1 MPKFLNYDRI
11 FNNQVDRI
19 NFIIRIIYKVAIE
32 KIVVVDDEMMIRK
45 ALETQ
50 LRNKR
55 YSVAST
61 GDLKGARKIL
71 SRDSFDLVFL
81 DLRLPDGEGTDLL
94 EEIAAKTEAPMV
106 VMMTGYGS
114 VESAVSCMQMGAF
127 DYVVKPFS
135 FEQIE
140 VVVDKVASF
149 DKMRRVT
156 KYYVEESDT
165 RSSDIIGESDPV
177 LNLKAMV
184 NKVAKTEASVLI
196 TGENGTGKE
205 LVAREL
211 YRNSMLAK
219 QPYIRVNCAAI
230 SETLMESEFFGHE
243 KGSFT
248 GATERREGRFEL
260 ADGGTILLD
269 EISEIAPSLQ
279 AKLLRVLQ
287 EKEFERVGGNKTI
300 QVKVRVLAT
309 TNRDLMEQV
318 KKGEFR
324 EDLYYRLNVFPI
336 AVPPL
341 RDRGTDI
348 LLLANSFLIRHARKH
363 GIDEIA
369 FSKNCEKAIESHAWP
384 GNVRE
389 LENAV
394 ERAVILS
401 ERGKQIEGD
410 LLGLKSVS
418 VKSSNDTDK
427 SISDSDGGL
436 ESMEDVEKR
445 HIKNILDACGGNR
458 SNAAKKLGLNVR
470 TLRNKIKQYGFED

>member
-1 MPKFLNYDRI
+1 LLNFEESRWTQYQFLNYSY
-11 FNNQVDRI
+11 NEM
-19 NFIIRIIYKVAIE
+19 AIE

-94 EEIAAKTEAPMV
+94 EEITAKTEAPMV

-149 DKMRRVT
+149 DRMKRVT

-165 RSSDIIGESDPV
+165 RSSDIIGESQPIE
-177 LNLKAMV
+177 NLKNLV
-184 NKVAKTEASVLI
+184 GKVAKTEASVLI

-269 EISEIAPSLQ
+269 EISEIAPALQ

-309 TNRDLMEQV
+309 TNRDLMGEV
-318 KKGEFR
+318 KKGNFR

-336 AVPPL
+336 EVPPL
-341 RDRGTDI
+341 RDRETDI
-348 LLLANSFLIRHARKH
+348 LLLAHSFLARHARKH
-363 GIDEIA
+363 GVEEIS
-369 FSKNCEKAIESHAWP
+369 FSQNCEKAIESHNWP

-394 ERAVILS
+394 ERAVILADKG
-401 ERGKQIEGD
+401 RQIEAD
-410 LLGLKSVS
+410 LLGLQQASQT
-418 VKSSNDTDK
+418 NLP
-427 SISDSDGGL
+427 DSKTFGKNKDGEI
-436 ESMEDVEKR
+436 ESMEAVERK
-445 HIKNILDACGGNR
+445 HIKSTLTACGGNR
-458 SNAAKKLGLNVR
+458 THAAEKLGLNVR
-470 TLRNKIKQYGFED
+470 TLRNKIKQYELEE

>member
-1 MPKFLNYDRI
+1 M
-11 FNNQVDRI
+11 
-19 NFIIRIIYKVAIE
+19 AIE
-32 KIVVVDDEMMIRK
+32 KIVVVDDELMIRK
-45 ALETQ
+45 TLETQ

-55 YSVAST
+55 YSVASAS
-61 GDLKGARKIL
+61 DLRGARKIL
-71 SRDSFDLVFL
+71 RRDSFDLVFL

-94 EEIAAKTEAPMV
+94 EEIVAKPDGPMV
-106 VMMTGYGS
+106 VMMTGFGS

-135 FEQIE
+135 FDQIE

-156 KYYVEESDT
+156 KYYVEESDS
-165 RSSDIIGESDPV
+165 RSSDIVGESDPIKK
-177 LNLKAMV
+177 LKNLV
-184 NKVAKTEASVLI
+184 DKVAKTEATVLI

-243 KGSFT
+243 KGAFT

-300 QVKVRVLAT
+300 EVKVRVLAT
-309 TNRDLMEQV
+309 TNRNLLEEV
-318 KKGEFR
+318 ENGNFR

-341 RDRGTDI
+341 RDRKNDI
-348 LLLANSFLIRHARKH
+348 LLLANTFLERHARRH
-363 GIDEIA
+363 GIEKITFA
-369 FSKNCEKAIESHAWP
+369 KPCEKAILSHGWP

-394 ERAVILS
+394 ERAVILA
-401 ERGKQIEGD
+401 EPGKKIEAD
-410 LLGLKSVS
+410 LLGISSVS
-418 VKSSNDTDK
+418 ISS
-427 SISDSDGGL
+427 
-436 ESMEDVEKR
+436 
-445 HIKNILDACGGNR
+445 
-458 SNAAKKLGLNVR
+458 
-470 TLRNKIKQYGFED
+470 RNKGNKTSRKS

>member
-1 MPKFLNYDRI
+1 M
-11 FNNQVDRI
+11 
-19 NFIIRIIYKVAIE
+19 AIE

-94 EEIAAKTEAPMV
+94 EEITAKTEAPMV

-165 RSSDIIGESDPV
+165 RSSDIIGESKPV
-177 LNLKAMV
+177 QDLKNLV
-184 NKVAKTEASVLI
+184 DKVAKTEASVLI

-269 EISEIAPSLQ
+269 EISEIVPALQ

-309 TNRDLMEQV
+309 TNRDLMDEV
-318 KKGEFR
+318 KKGNFR

-341 RDRGTDI
+341 RDRGSDI
-348 LLLANSFLIRHARKH
+348 LLLATSFLARHARKH
-363 GIDEIA
+363 GIDEIE
-369 FSKNCEKAIESHAWP
+369 FSKDCKKAIESHNWP

-394 ERAVILS
+394 ERAVILA
-401 ERGKQIEGD
+401 EKGNAIEAD
-410 LLGLKSVS
+410 LLGLHNVTA
-418 VKSSNDTDK
+418 NNA
-427 SISDSDGGL
+427 SDSSPNL
-436 ESMEDVEKR
+436 ETGTEEIASMEEVERK
-445 HIKNILDACGGNR
+445 HIQNALQAFDGNR
-458 SNAAKKLGLNVR
+458 THAAEKLGLNVR
-470 TLRNKIKQYGFED
+470 TLRNKIKQYDLE

>member
-1 MPKFLNYDRI
+1 M
-11 FNNQVDRI
+11 
-19 NFIIRIIYKVAIE
+19 AIE
-32 KIVVVDDEMMIRK
+32 KIVVVDDELMIRK
-45 ALETQ
+45 TLETQ

-55 YSVAST
+55 YSVASAS
-61 GDLKGARKIL
+61 DLKSARKIL
-71 SRDSFDLVFL
+71 RRDSFDLVFL

-94 EEIAAKTEAPMV
+94 EEIVAKPDGPMV
-106 VMMTGYGS
+106 VMMTGFGS

-135 FEQIE
+135 FDQIE

-156 KYYVEESDT
+156 KYYVEESDS
-165 RSSDIIGESDPV
+165 RSSDIVGESDPIKK
-177 LNLKAMV
+177 LKNLV
-184 NKVAKTEASVLI
+184 DKVAKTEATVLI

-211 YRNSMLAK
+211 YRSSMLAK

-300 QVKVRVLAT
+300 EVKVRVLAT
-309 TNRDLMEQV
+309 TNRNLLVEV
-318 KKGEFR
+318 EKGNFR

-341 RDRGTDI
+341 RDRGDDI
-348 LLLANSFLIRHARKH
+348 LLLASTFLERHSRRH
-363 GIDEIA
+363 GIDKIQ
-369 FSKNCEKAIESHAWP
+369 FSKTCEKAILGHEWP

-394 ERAVILS
+394 ERAVILAES
-401 ERGKQIEGD
+401 GKKIEAE
-410 LLGLKSVS
+410 LLGIASASPPTKGRKTSRKS
-418 VKSSNDTDK
+418 
-427 SISDSDGGL
+427 
-436 ESMEDVEKR
+436 
-445 HIKNILDACGGNR
+445 
-458 SNAAKKLGLNVR
+458 
-470 TLRNKIKQYGFED
+470 

>member
-1 MPKFLNYDRI
+1 M
-11 FNNQVDRI
+11 
-19 NFIIRIIYKVAIE
+19 AIE
-32 KIVVVDDEMMIRK
+32 KIVVVDDELMIRK

-61 GDLKGARKIL
+61 GNLKGARKIL
-71 SRDSFDLVFL
+71 ARDSFDLVFL

-94 EEIAAKTEAPMV
+94 EEIMAKSDGPMV

-149 DKMRRVT
+149 DKMKRVT
-156 KYYVEESDT
+156 KYYVEESDN
-165 RSSDIIGESDPV
+165 RSSDIIGESEPV
-177 LNLKAMV
+177 RNLKALV
-184 NKVAKTEASVLI
+184 NKVAKTEATVLI

-211 YRNSMLAK
+211 YRNSMLSK
-219 QPYIRVNCAAI
+219 EPYIRVNCAAI

-269 EISEIAPSLQ
+269 EISEISAALQ

-309 TNRDLMEQV
+309 TNRNLLEEV
-318 KKGEFR
+318 KKGNFR

-336 AVPPL
+336 SVPAL
-341 RDRGTDI
+341 RERGGDM
-348 LLLANSFLIRHARKH
+348 LLLAKTFLARHAFRH
-363 GIDEIA
+363 GLEQIS
-369 FSKNCEKAIESHAWP
+369 FSKECEISIQKHQWP

-401 ERGKQIEGD
+401 ETGKEIELDLWPSTTISAIPSKKNDESSEPVDQTIEEIEKQHIEKTLSNVNGD
-410 LLGLKSVS
+410 LSKATTILGVSLRTLKS
-418 VKSSNDTDK
+418 
-427 SISDSDGGL
+427 
-436 ESMEDVEKR
+436 
-445 HIKNILDACGGNR
+445 
-458 SNAAKKLGLNVR
+458 
-470 TLRNKIKQYGFED
+470 KIKKFAISE

>member
-1 MPKFLNYDRI
+1 M
-11 FNNQVDRI
+11 
-19 NFIIRIIYKVAIE
+19 
-32 KIVVVDDEMMIRK
+32 DDEMMIRK

-94 EEIAAKTEAPMV
+94 EEITAKTEAPMV

-184 NKVAKTEASVLI
+184 DKVAKTEASVLI

-211 YRNSMLAK
+211 ISK
-219 QPYIRVNCAAI
+219 Q
-230 SETLMESEFFGHE
+230 
-243 KGSFT
+243 
-248 GATERREGRFEL
+248 
-260 ADGGTILLD
+260 
-269 EISEIAPSLQ
+269 
-279 AKLLRVLQ
+279 
-287 EKEFERVGGNKTI
+287 
-300 QVKVRVLAT
+300 
-309 TNRDLMEQV
+309 
-318 KKGEFR
+318 
-324 EDLYYRLNVFPI
+324 
-336 AVPPL
+336 
-341 RDRGTDI
+341 
-348 LLLANSFLIRHARKH
+348 HA
-363 GIDEIA
+363 
-369 FSKNCEKAIESHAWP
+369 C
-384 GNVRE
+384 
-389 LENAV
+389 
-394 ERAVILS
+394 
-401 ERGKQIEGD
+401 
-410 LLGLKSVS
+410 
-418 VKSSNDTDK
+418 
-427 SISDSDGGL
+427 
-436 ESMEDVEKR
+436 
-445 HIKNILDACGGNR
+445 
-458 SNAAKKLGLNVR
+458 
-470 TLRNKIKQYGFED
+470 

>member
-1 MPKFLNYDRI
+1 M
-11 FNNQVDRI
+11 
-19 NFIIRIIYKVAIE
+19 AIE

-94 EEIAAKTEAPMV
+94 EEITAKTEAPMV

-156 KYYVEESDT
+156 KYYVEESDS
-165 RSSDIIGESDPV
+165 RSSDIIGESKPV
-177 LNLKAMV
+177 QDLKNLV
-184 NKVAKTEASVLI
+184 GKVAKTEASVLI

-309 TNRDLMEQV
+309 TNRDLMDEV
-318 KKGEFR
+318 KKGNFR

-341 RDRGTDI
+341 RDRDSDI
-348 LLLANSFLIRHARKH
+348 LLLANSFLARHARKH
-363 GIDEIA
+363 GIDEIE
-369 FSKNCEKAIESHAWP
+369 FSKDCKRAIESHNWP

-394 ERAVILS
+394 ERAVILA
-401 ERGKQIEGD
+401 EKGNAIEAD
-410 LLGLKSVS
+410 LLGLNAFTGNKPID
-418 VKSSNDTDK
+418 SSTG
-427 SISDSDGGL
+427 SETESGEI
-436 ESMEDVEKR
+436 ESMEEVERK
-445 HIKNILDACGGNR
+445 HIQNALQAFDGNR
-458 SNAAKKLGLNVR
+458 THAAEKLGLNVR
-470 TLRNKIKQYGFED
+470 TLRNKIKQYDLE

>member
-1 MPKFLNYDRI
+1 M
-11 FNNQVDRI
+11 
-19 NFIIRIIYKVAIE
+19 AIE

-94 EEIAAKTEAPMV
+94 EEITAKTEAPMV

-177 LNLKAMV
+177 HKLKSLV
-184 NKVAKTEASVLI
+184 DKVAKTEASVLI

-269 EISEIAPSLQ
+269 EISEIAPALQ

-309 TNRDLMEQV
+309 TNRDLMGEV
-318 KKGEFR
+318 KKGDFR

-341 RDRGTDI
+341 RERGTDI
-348 LLLANSFLIRHARKH
+348 LLLAHSFLNRHAKKH
-363 GIDEIA
+363 GVDEIE
-369 FSKNCEKAIESHAWP
+369 FSEDCQKAIEFHNWP

-394 ERAVILS
+394 ERAVILADK
-401 ERGKQIEGD
+401 GKPIEAD
-410 LLGLKSVS
+410 LLGLQVMSG
-418 VKSSNDTDK
+418 KSSKEPKEVTE
-427 SISDSDGGL
+427 SATAEIQ
-436 ESMEDVEKR
+436 SMEEVERK
-445 HIKNILDACGGNR
+445 HIENTLAACDGNR
-458 SNAAKKLGLNVR
+458 THAAEKLGLNVR
-470 TLRNKIKQYGFED
+470 TLRNKIKLFKLED

>member
-1 MPKFLNYDRI
+1 M
-11 FNNQVDRI
+11 
-19 NFIIRIIYKVAIE
+19 AID
-32 KIVVVDDEMMIRK
+32 KIVVVDDELMIRK

-55 YSVAST
+55 YSVASA
-61 GDLKGARKIL
+61 GDLKSARKIL
-71 SRDSFDLVFL
+71 ARDSFDLVFL

-94 EEIAAKTEAPMV
+94 EELMAKADGPMV

-156 KYYVEESDT
+156 KYYVEESDP
-165 RSSDIIGESDPV
+165 RSSDIVGESQPV
-177 LNLKAMV
+177 KELKTLV
-184 NKVAKTEASVLI
+184 GKVAKTEATVLI

-211 YRNSMLAK
+211 YRSSLLAK

-269 EISEIAPSLQ
+269 EISEISSALQ

-309 TNRDLMEQV
+309 TNRNLLEEV
-318 KKGEFR
+318 EKGKFR

-341 RDRGTDI
+341 RERGDDI
-348 LLLANSFLIRHARKH
+348 LLLAKTFLGRHAMRH
-363 GIDEIA
+363 GIKKLS
-369 FSKNCEKAIESHAWP
+369 FSKSCEKAINQHSWP

-401 ERGKQIEGD
+401 DENNFIEPE
-410 LLGLKSVS
+410 LLGLVQIEKGQRTSPS
-418 VKSSNDTDK
+418 KTNQSEEIEN
-427 SISDSDGGL
+427 IQEL
-436 ESMEDVEKR
+436 EKLHIEK
-445 HIKNILDACGGNR
+445 ILKRCEGNR
-458 SNAAKKLGLNVR
+458 THAAKKLGLNVR
-470 TLRNKIKQYGFED
+470 TLRNKIKEFAIDI

>member
-1 MPKFLNYDRI
+1 M
-11 FNNQVDRI
+11 
-19 NFIIRIIYKVAIE
+19 AIE

-55 YSVAST
+55 FSVAST

-71 SRDSFDLVFL
+71 ARDSFDLVFL
-81 DLRLPDGEGTDLL
+81 DLRLPDGDGTDLL
-94 EEIAAKTEAPMV
+94 EEIMAKTDSPMV

-156 KYYVEESDT
+156 KYYVEESDSQ
-165 RSSDIIGESDPV
+165 SSDIVGESEPV
-177 LNLKAMV
+177 EQLKTLV

-219 QPYIRVNCAAI
+219 EPYIRVNCAAVT
-230 SETLMESEFFGHE
+230 ETLMESEFFGHE
-243 KGSFT
+243 KGAFT

-260 ADGGTILLD
+260 ADGGTLLLD
-269 EISEIAPSLQ
+269 EISEIAPALQ

-309 TNRDLMEQV
+309 TNRNLIEEV
-318 KKGEFR
+318 EKGNFR

-336 AVPPL
+336 AVPAL
-341 RDRGTDI
+341 RERKDDI
-348 LLLANSFLIRHARKH
+348 MLLANTFLDRHVRRH
-363 GIDEIA
+363 GIEKIK
-369 FSKNCEKAIESHAWP
+369 FSKSCEQAIKIHSWP

-394 ERAVILS
+394 ERAVILA
-401 ERGKQIEGD
+401 EPGKAIEAD
-410 LLGLKSVS
+410 LLGLGHLGNSKAP
-418 VKSSNDTDK
+418 SSESMKEKLSTE
-427 SISDSDGGL
+427 SSAE
-436 ESMEDVEKR
+436 ESMEEVEKR
-445 HIKNILDACGGNR
+445 HIMKVLTVCEGNR
-458 SNAAKKLGLNVR
+458 THAAEKLGMNVR
-470 TLRNKIKQYGFED
+470 TLRNKIKQYELEI

>member
-1 MPKFLNYDRI
+1 M
-11 FNNQVDRI
+11 
-19 NFIIRIIYKVAIE
+19 AIE

-94 EEIAAKTEAPMV
+94 EEITAKTEAPMV

-369 FSKNCEKAIESHAWP
+369 FSKNCEKAIESHEWP

-410 LLGLKSVS
+410 LLGLNSVS
-418 VKSSNDTDK
+418 VKPSNNTDK

>member
-1 MPKFLNYDRI
+1 M
-11 FNNQVDRI
+11 
-19 NFIIRIIYKVAIE
+19 
-32 KIVVVDDEMMIRK
+32 
-45 ALETQ
+45 
-50 LRNKR
+50 
-55 YSVAST
+55 
-61 GDLKGARKIL
+61 
-71 SRDSFDLVFL
+71 
-81 DLRLPDGEGTDLL
+81 
-94 EEIAAKTEAPMV
+94 AKTDGPMV

-135 FEQIE
+135 FDQIE

-156 KYYVEESDT
+156 KYYVEESDP
-165 RSSDIIGESDPV
+165 RSSDIVGESEPIKK
-177 LNLKAMV
+177 LKNLV
-184 NKVAKTEASVLI
+184 DKVAKTEATVLI

-243 KGSFT
+243 KGAFT

-269 EISEIAPSLQ
+269 EISEIVPSLQ

-300 QVKVRVLAT
+300 EVKVRVLAT
-309 TNRDLMEQV
+309 TNRNLLEEV
-318 KKGEFR
+318 EKGNFR

-336 AVPPL
+336 AVPSL
-341 RDRGTDI
+341 RERDDDI
-348 LLLANSFLIRHARKH
+348 LLLANTFLARHARRH
-363 GIDEIA
+363 GIEKIS
-369 FSKNCEKAIESHAWP
+369 FSKNCENAILTHGWP

-389 LENAV
+389 LENAL
-394 ERAVILS
+394 ERAVILADS
-401 ERGKQIEGD
+401 GKKIEPE
-410 LLGLKSVS
+410 LLGIPHSVS
-418 VKSSNDTDK
+418 GTYSSQTK
-427 SISDSDGGL
+427 TSESDN
-436 ESMEDVEKR
+436 ESMEGVERK
-445 HIKNILDACGGNR
+445 HIEKVLDSCDGNR
-458 SNAAKKLGLNVR
+458 THAAKKLGLNVR
-470 TLRNKIKQYGFED
+470 TLRNKIKQFGLEDS

>member
-1 MPKFLNYDRI
+1 M
-11 FNNQVDRI
+11 
-19 NFIIRIIYKVAIE
+19 AIE

-94 EEIAAKTEAPMV
+94 EEITAKTEAPMV

-165 RSSDIIGESDPV
+165 RSSDIIGESEPV
-177 LNLKAMV
+177 HKLKTLV
-184 NKVAKTEASVLI
+184 DKVAKTEASVLI

-269 EISEIAPSLQ
+269 EISEIAPALQ

-309 TNRDLMEQV
+309 TNRDLMGEV
-318 KKGEFR
+318 KKGNFR

-341 RDRGTDI
+341 RERGTDI
-348 LLLANSFLIRHARKH
+348 LLLANSFLNRHAKKH
-363 GIDEIA
+363 GVGEIE
-369 FSKNCEKAIESHAWP
+369 FSENCKKAIESHNWP

-394 ERAVILS
+394 ERAVILADK
-401 ERGKQIEGD
+401 GKSIEAD
-410 LLGLKSVS
+410 LLGLQDTFE
-418 VKSSNDTDK
+418 KSSK
-427 SISDSDGGL
+427 ASKEMSESSSGEIQ
-436 ESMEDVEKR
+436 SMEEVERK
-445 HIKNILDACGGNR
+445 HIEKALAACEGNR
-458 SNAAKKLGLNVR
+458 THAAEKLGLNVR
-470 TLRNKIKQYGFED
+470 TLRNKIKLYELGD

>member
-1 MPKFLNYDRI
+1 M
-11 FNNQVDRI
+11 
-19 NFIIRIIYKVAIE
+19 AIE

-71 SRDSFDLVFL
+71 ARDSFDLVFL
-81 DLRLPDGEGTDLL
+81 DLRLPDGDGTDLL
-94 EEIAAKTEAPMV
+94 EEIMAKTDCPMV

-135 FEQIE
+135 FDQIE

-156 KYYVEESDT
+156 KYYVEESDS
-165 RSSDIIGESDPV
+165 RSSDIVGESEPV
-177 LNLKAMV
+177 KRLKTLV
-184 NKVAKTEASVLI
+184 DKVAKTEASVLI

-211 YRNSMLAK
+211 YRNSMLSK
-219 QPYIRVNCAAI
+219 EPYIRVNCAAI

-243 KGSFT
+243 RGAYT

-287 EKEFERVGGNKTI
+287 EWEFERVGGNKTI

-309 TNRDLMEQV
+309 TNRDLTEEV
-318 KKGEFR
+318 EKGNFR

-341 RDRGTDI
+341 RERGDDI
-348 LLLANSFLIRHARKH
+348 LLLANTFLLRHARRH
-363 GIDEIA
+363 GREEIS
-369 FSKNCEKAIESHAWP
+369 FSKNCEKAIQFHNWP

-401 ERGKQIEGD
+401 DPGKKIEAE
-410 LLGLKSVS
+410 LLGLGNLSIPVASK
-418 VKSSNDTDK
+418 K
-427 SISDSDGGL
+427 SISTSKKEAGDQAEI
-436 ESMEDVEKR
+436 ESMEVVEKR
-445 HIKNILDACGGNR
+445 HIAKVLAGCDGNR
-458 SNAAKKLGLNVR
+458 THAAEKLGLNVR
-470 TLRNKIKQYGFED
+470 TLRNKIKQYSL

>member
-1 MPKFLNYDRI
+1 M
-11 FNNQVDRI
+11 
-19 NFIIRIIYKVAIE
+19 AIE
-32 KIVVVDDEMMIRK
+32 KIVVVDDEMIIRK

-71 SRDSFDLVFL
+71 ARDSFDLVFL
-81 DLRLPDGEGTDLL
+81 DLRLPDGDGTDLL
-94 EEIAAKTEAPMV
+94 EEIMAKTDCPMV

-135 FEQIE
+135 FDQIE

-156 KYYVEESDT
+156 KYYVEESDS
-165 RSSDIIGESDPV
+165 RSSDIVGESEPV
-177 LNLKAMV
+177 KRLKTLV
-184 NKVAKTEASVLI
+184 DKVAKTEASVLI

-211 YRNSMLAK
+211 YRNSMLSK
-219 QPYIRVNCAAI
+219 EPYIRVNCAAI

-243 KGSFT
+243 RGAYT

-287 EKEFERVGGNKTI
+287 EWEFERVGGNKTI

-309 TNRDLMEQV
+309 TNRDLTEEV
-318 KKGEFR
+318 EKGNFR

-341 RDRGTDI
+341 RERGDDI
-348 LLLANSFLIRHARKH
+348 LLLANTFLLRHARRH
-363 GIDEIA
+363 GREGIS
-369 FSKNCEKAIESHAWP
+369 FSKNCEKAIQFHNWP

-401 ERGKQIEGD
+401 DPGKKIEAE
-410 LLGLKSVS
+410 LLGLGNLSIPVASK
-418 VKSSNDTDK
+418 K
-427 SISDSDGGL
+427 SIATSQKEAGDQAEI
-436 ESMEDVEKR
+436 ESMEVVEKR
-445 HIKNILDACGGNR
+445 HIAKVLAGCDGNR
-458 SNAAKKLGLNVR
+458 THAAEKLGLNVR
-470 TLRNKIKQYGFED
+470 TLRNKIKQYSL

>member
-1 MPKFLNYDRI
+1 M
-11 FNNQVDRI
+11 
-19 NFIIRIIYKVAIE
+19 AIE

-71 SRDSFDLVFL
+71 ARDSFDLVFL
-81 DLRLPDGEGTDLL
+81 DLRLPDGDGTDLL
-94 EEIAAKTEAPMV
+94 EEIMAKTDCPMV

-135 FEQIE
+135 FDQIE

-156 KYYVEESDT
+156 KYYVEESDS
-165 RSSDIIGESDPV
+165 RSSDIVGESEPV
-177 LNLKAMV
+177 KRLKTLV
-184 NKVAKTEASVLI
+184 DKVAKTEASVLI

-211 YRNSMLAK
+211 YRNSMLSK
-219 QPYIRVNCAAI
+219 EPYIRVNCAAI

-243 KGSFT
+243 RGAYT

-287 EKEFERVGGNKTI
+287 EWEFERVGGNKTI

-309 TNRDLMEQV
+309 TNRDLTEEV
-318 KKGEFR
+318 EKGNFR

-341 RDRGTDI
+341 RERGDDI
-348 LLLANSFLIRHARKH
+348 LLLANTFLLRHARRH
-363 GIDEIA
+363 GREGIS
-369 FSKNCEKAIESHAWP
+369 FSKNCEKAVQFHNWP

-401 ERGKQIEGD
+401 DPGKKIEAE
-410 LLGLKSVS
+410 LLGLGNLSIPVASK
-418 VKSSNDTDK
+418 K
-427 SISDSDGGL
+427 SIATSKKEAGDQAEI
-436 ESMEDVEKR
+436 ESMEVVEKR
-445 HIKNILDACGGNR
+445 HIAKVLASCDGNR
-458 SNAAKKLGLNVR
+458 AHAAEKLGLNVR
-470 TLRNKIKQYGFED
+470 TLRNKIKQYSL

>member
-1 MPKFLNYDRI
+1 M
-11 FNNQVDRI
+11 
-19 NFIIRIIYKVAIE
+19 AIE

-55 YSVAST
+55 FSVAST

-81 DLRLPDGEGTDLL
+81 DLRLPDGEGTELL
-94 EEIAAKTEAPMV
+94 EEITAKTDGPMV

-135 FEQIE
+135 FDQIE

-156 KYYVEESDT
+156 KYYVEESDS
-165 RSSDIIGESDPV
+165 RSSDIVGESEPI
-177 LNLKAMV
+177 LKLKSLV
-184 NKVAKTEASVLI
+184 DKVAKTEASVLV

-219 QPYIRVNCAAI
+219 EPYIRVNCAAI

-269 EISEIAPSLQ
+269 EVSEIAPSLQ

-309 TNRDLMEQV
+309 TNRNLTEEV
-318 KKGEFR
+318 EKGNFR

-341 RDRGTDI
+341 REREGDI
-348 LLLANSFLIRHARKH
+348 LLLANTFLERHARRH
-363 GIDEIA
+363 GIEKIS
-369 FSKNCEKAIESHAWP
+369 FSKSCERAIDAHSWP

-389 LENAV
+389 LENAL
-394 ERAVILS
+394 ERAVILADS
-401 ERGKQIEGD
+401 GKKIEAE
-410 LLGLKSVS
+410 LLGLVQLSSS
-418 VKSSNDTDK
+418 VKKATKAKKTPQAEEPS
-427 SISDSDGGL
+427 
-436 ESMEDVEKR
+436 ESKTMEEVEKS
-445 HIKNILDACGGNR
+445 HISKVLAACGGNR
-458 SNAAKKLGLNVR
+458 THAAEKLGLNVR
-470 TLRNKIKQYGFED
+470 TLRNKIKQYSISD

>member
-1 MPKFLNYDRI
+1 M
-11 FNNQVDRI
+11 
-19 NFIIRIIYKVAIE
+19 AIE

-81 DLRLPDGEGTDLL
+81 DLRLPDGDGTDLL
-94 EEIAAKTEAPMV
+94 EEITAKTEAPMV

-156 KYYVEESDT
+156 KYYVEESDA
-165 RSSDIIGESDPV
+165 RSTDIIGESEPV
-177 LNLKAMV
+177 IKLKNLV
-184 NKVAKTEASVLI
+184 DKVAKTEASVLI

-211 YRNSMLAK
+211 YRNSLLSK

-269 EISEIAPSLQ
+269 EISEIAPALQ

-309 TNRDLMEQV
+309 TNRDLMDEV
-318 KKGEFR
+318 KKGNFR

-341 RDRGTDI
+341 RKRDSDI
-348 LLLANSFLIRHARKH
+348 LLLANSFLQRHARKH
-363 GIDEIA
+363 AVEEIS

-394 ERAVILS
+394 ERAVILA
-401 ERGKQIEGD
+401 EKGMPIEAD
-410 LLGLKSVS
+410 LLGLKSNS
-418 VKSSNDTDK
+418 SSKIVKSEKSSDTKD
-427 SISDSDGGL
+427 IA
-436 ESMEDVEKR
+436 SMEEVEKN
-445 HIKNILDACGGNR
+445 HIQNALAFCNGNR
-458 SNAAKKLGLNVR
+458 THAAEKLGLNVR
-470 TLRNKIKQYGFED
+470 TLRNKIKQFDLEE

>member
-1 MPKFLNYDRI
+1 M
-11 FNNQVDRI
+11 
-19 NFIIRIIYKVAIE
+19 AIE

-55 YSVAST
+55 FSVAST

-71 SRDSFDLVFL
+71 ARDSFDLVFL
-81 DLRLPDGEGTDLL
+81 DLRLPDGDGTELL
-94 EEIAAKTEAPMV
+94 EEIMAKTDGPMV

-135 FEQIE
+135 FDQIE

-165 RSSDIIGESDPV
+165 RLSDIVGESEPIRQ
-177 LNLKAMV
+177 LKSLV
-184 NKVAKTEASVLI
+184 DKVAKTEASVLV

-219 QPYIRVNCAAI
+219 EPYIRVNCAAI

-243 KGSFT
+243 KGAYT

-287 EKEFERVGGNKTI
+287 EWEFERVGGNKTI

-309 TNRDLMEQV
+309 TNRNLTEEV
-318 KKGEFR
+318 SKGNFR

-336 AVPPL
+336 VVPPL
-341 RDRGTDI
+341 RERGEDI
-348 LLLANSFLIRHARKH
+348 LLLADTFLVRHARRH
-363 GIDEIA
+363 GIEKIS
-369 FSKNCEKAIESHAWP
+369 FSKICEKAIQSHNWP

-401 ERGKQIEGD
+401 ESGKKIEAD
-410 LLGLKSVS
+410 SLGLGSPSVS
-418 VKSSNDTDK
+418 ESRASKFRKSPKAEES
-427 SISDSDGGL
+427 SDS
-436 ESMEDVEKR
+436 ESMEDVERR
-445 HIKNILDACGGNR
+445 HIAKVLAACGGNR
-458 SNAAKKLGLNVR
+458 THAAEKLGLNVR
-470 TLRNKIKQYGFED
+470 TLRNKIKQYAIED

>member
-1 MPKFLNYDRI
+1 M
-11 FNNQVDRI
+11 
-19 NFIIRIIYKVAIE
+19 AIE

-55 YSVAST
+55 FSVAST

-81 DLRLPDGEGTDLL
+81 DLRLPDGEGTELL
-94 EEIAAKTEAPMV
+94 EEITAKTDGPMV

-135 FEQIE
+135 FDQIE

-165 RSSDIIGESDPV
+165 RSSDIVGESEPIKK
-177 LNLKAMV
+177 LKSLV
-184 NKVAKTEASVLI
+184 DKVAKTEASVLV

-219 QPYIRVNCAAI
+219 EPYIRVNCAAI
-230 SETLMESEFFGHE
+230 AETLMESEFFGHE
-243 KGSFT
+243 KGAYT
-248 GATERREGRFEL
+248 GASERREGRFEL

-269 EISEIAPSLQ
+269 EISEIAPALQ

-287 EKEFERVGGNKTI
+287 EWEFERVGGNKTI

-309 TNRDLMEQV
+309 TNRDLTEEV
-318 KKGEFR
+318 EKGNFR

-341 RDRGTDI
+341 RERGDDI
-348 LLLANSFLIRHARKH
+348 LLLANTFLLRHARRH
-363 GIDEIA
+363 GIEKIT
-369 FSKNCEKAIESHAWP
+369 FSKICEQAIQSHNWP

-394 ERAVILS
+394 ERAVILADP
-401 ERGKQIEGD
+401 GKKIEAD
-410 LLGLKSVS
+410 LLGLGHLSVS
-418 VKSSNDTDK
+418 KSKGSKAKRSQKTEE
-427 SISDSDGGL
+427 SSES

-445 HIKNILDACGGNR
+445 HISKVLAACEGNR
-458 SNAAKKLGLNVR
+458 THAAEKLGLNVR
-470 TLRNKIKQYGFED
+470 TLRNKIKQYSIEG

>member
-1 MPKFLNYDRI
+1 
-11 FNNQVDRI
+11 
-19 NFIIRIIYKVAIE
+19 
-32 KIVVVDDEMMIRK
+32 MMIRK

-71 SRDSFDLVFL
+71 ARDSFDLVFL
-81 DLRLPDGEGTDLL
+81 DLRLPDGDGTDLL
-94 EEIAAKTEAPMV
+94 EEIMAKTDCPMV

-135 FEQIE
+135 FDQIE

-156 KYYVEESDT
+156 KYYVEESDS
-165 RSSDIIGESDPV
+165 RSSDIVGESEPV
-177 LNLKAMV
+177 KRLKTLV
-184 NKVAKTEASVLI
+184 DKVAKTEASVLI

-211 YRNSMLAK
+211 YRNSMLSK
-219 QPYIRVNCAAI
+219 EPYIRVNCAAI

-243 KGSFT
+243 RGAYT

-287 EKEFERVGGNKTI
+287 EWEFERVGGNKTI

-309 TNRDLMEQV
+309 TNRDLTEEV
-318 KKGEFR
+318 EKGNFR

-341 RDRGTDI
+341 RERGDDI
-348 LLLANSFLIRHARKH
+348 LLLANTFLLRHARRH
-363 GIDEIA
+363 GREGIS
-369 FSKNCEKAIESHAWP
+369 FSKNCEKAVQFHNWP

-401 ERGKQIEGD
+401 DPGKKIEAE
-410 LLGLKSVS
+410 LLGLGNLSIPVASK
-418 VKSSNDTDK
+418 K
-427 SISDSDGGL
+427 SIATSKKEAGDQAEI
-436 ESMEDVEKR
+436 ESMEVVEKR
-445 HIKNILDACGGNR
+445 HIAKVLAGCDGNR
-458 SNAAKKLGLNVR
+458 THAAEKLGLNVR
-470 TLRNKIKQYGFED
+470 TLRNKIKQYSL

>member
-1 MPKFLNYDRI
+1 M
-11 FNNQVDRI
+11 
-19 NFIIRIIYKVAIE
+19 AIE

-300 QVKVRVLAT
+300 RVKVRVLAT
-309 TNRDLMEQV
+309 TNRDLWS
-318 KKGEFR
+318 R
-324 EDLYYRLNVFPI
+324 
-336 AVPPL
+336 
-341 RDRGTDI
+341 
-348 LLLANSFLIRHARKH
+348 
-363 GIDEIA
+363 
-369 FSKNCEKAIESHAWP
+369 
-384 GNVRE
+384 
-389 LENAV
+389 
-394 ERAVILS
+394 
-401 ERGKQIEGD
+401 
-410 LLGLKSVS
+410 
-418 VKSSNDTDK
+418 
-427 SISDSDGGL
+427 
-436 ESMEDVEKR
+436 
-445 HIKNILDACGGNR
+445 
-458 SNAAKKLGLNVR
+458 
-470 TLRNKIKQYGFED
+470 

>member
-1 MPKFLNYDRI
+1 M
-11 FNNQVDRI
+11 
-19 NFIIRIIYKVAIE
+19 AIE

-71 SRDSFDLVFL
+71 ARDSFDLVFL
-81 DLRLPDGEGTDLL
+81 DLRLPDGDGTDLL
-94 EEIAAKTEAPMV
+94 EEIMAKTDCPMV

-135 FEQIE
+135 FDQIE

-156 KYYVEESDT
+156 KYYVEESDS
-165 RSSDIIGESDPV
+165 RSSDIVGESEPV
-177 LNLKAMV
+177 KRLKTLV
-184 NKVAKTEASVLI
+184 DKVAKTEASVLI

-211 YRNSMLAK
+211 YRNSMLSK
-219 QPYIRVNCAAI
+219 EPYIRVNCAAI

-243 KGSFT
+243 RGAYT

-287 EKEFERVGGNKTI
+287 EWEFERVGGNKTI

-309 TNRDLMEQV
+309 TNRDLTEEV
-318 KKGEFR
+318 EKGNFR

-341 RDRGTDI
+341 RERGDDI
-348 LLLANSFLIRHARKH
+348 LLLANTFLLRHARRH
-363 GIDEIA
+363 GREEIS
-369 FSKNCEKAIESHAWP
+369 FSKNCEKAIQFHNWP

-401 ERGKQIEGD
+401 DPGKKIEAE
-410 LLGLKSVS
+410 LLGLGNLSIPVASK
-418 VKSSNDTDK
+418 K
-427 SISDSDGGL
+427 SIATSQKEAGDQAEI
-436 ESMEDVEKR
+436 ESMEVVEKR
-445 HIKNILDACGGNR
+445 HIAKVLASCDGNR
-458 SNAAKKLGLNVR
+458 THAAEKLGLNVR
-470 TLRNKIKQYGFED
+470 TLRNKIKQYSL

>member
-1 MPKFLNYDRI
+1 M
-11 FNNQVDRI
+11 
-19 NFIIRIIYKVAIE
+19 AIE

-94 EEIAAKTEAPMV
+94 EEITAKTEAPMV

-165 RSSDIIGESDPV
+165 RSSDIIGESKPV
-177 LNLKAMV
+177 QDLKNLV
-184 NKVAKTEASVLI
+184 GKVAKTEASVLI

-269 EISEIAPSLQ
+269 EISEIVPALQ

-309 TNRDLMEQV
+309 TNRDLMDEV
-318 KKGEFR
+318 KKGNFR

-341 RDRGTDI
+341 RDRDSDI
-348 LLLANSFLIRHARKH
+348 LLLANSFLARHARKH
-363 GIDEIA
+363 GIDEIE
-369 FSKNCEKAIESHAWP
+369 FSKDCKRAIESHNWP

-394 ERAVILS
+394 ERAVILA
-401 ERGKQIEGD
+401 EKGNAIEAD
-410 LLGLKSVS
+410 LLGLNAFTGNKPID
-418 VKSSNDTDK
+418 SSTG
-427 SISDSDGGL
+427 SETESGEI
-436 ESMEDVEKR
+436 ESMEEVERK
-445 HIKNILDACGGNR
+445 HIQNALQAFDGNR
-458 SNAAKKLGLNVR
+458 THAAEKLGLNVR
-470 TLRNKIKQYGFED
+470 TLRNKIKQYDLE

>member
-1 MPKFLNYDRI
+1 M
-11 FNNQVDRI
+11 
-19 NFIIRIIYKVAIE
+19 AIE

-71 SRDSFDLVFL
+71 ARDSFDLVFL
-81 DLRLPDGEGTDLL
+81 DLRLPDGDGTDLL
-94 EEIAAKTEAPMV
+94 EEIMAKTDCPMV

-135 FEQIE
+135 FDQIE

-156 KYYVEESDT
+156 KYYVEESDS
-165 RSSDIIGESDPV
+165 RSSDIVGESEPV
-177 LNLKAMV
+177 KRLKTLV
-184 NKVAKTEASVLI
+184 DKVAKTEASVLI

-211 YRNSMLAK
+211 YRNSMLSK
-219 QPYIRVNCAAI
+219 EPYIRVNCAAI

-243 KGSFT
+243 RGAYT

-287 EKEFERVGGNKTI
+287 EWEFERVGGNKTI

-309 TNRDLMEQV
+309 TNRDLTEEV
-318 KKGEFR
+318 EKGNFR

-341 RDRGTDI
+341 RERGDDI
-348 LLLANSFLIRHARKH
+348 LLLANTFLLRHARRH
-363 GIDEIA
+363 GREEIS
-369 FSKNCEKAIESHAWP
+369 FSKNCEKAIQFHNWP

-401 ERGKQIEGD
+401 DPGKKIEAE
-410 LLGLKSVS
+410 LLGLGNLSIPVASKKSTATS
-418 VKSSNDTDK
+418 KKEAGDQAET
-427 SISDSDGGL
+427 
-436 ESMEDVEKR
+436 ESMEVVEKR
-445 HIKNILDACGGNR
+445 HIAKVLAGCDGNR
-458 SNAAKKLGLNVR
+458 THAAEKLGLNVR
-470 TLRNKIKQYGFED
+470 TLRNKIKQYSL

>member
-1 MPKFLNYDRI
+1 M
-11 FNNQVDRI
+11 
-19 NFIIRIIYKVAIE
+19 AIE

-94 EEIAAKTEAPMV
+94 EEITAKTEAPMV

-156 KYYVEESDT
+156 KYYVEESDS
-165 RSSDIIGESDPV
+165 RSSDIIGESPPIQQ
-177 LNLKAMV
+177 LKNLV
-184 NKVAKTEASVLI
+184 DKVAKTEASVLI

-269 EISEIAPSLQ
+269 EISEIAPALQ

-309 TNRDLMEQV
+309 TNRDLMDEV
-318 KKGEFR
+318 KKGNFR

-341 RDRGTDI
+341 RDRSTDI
-348 LLLANSFLIRHARKH
+348 LLLANSFLLRHARKH
-363 GIDEIA
+363 GIDEIS
-369 FSKNCEKAIESHAWP
+369 FSKECEIAIESHNWP

-394 ERAVILS
+394 ERAVILA
-401 ERGKQIEGD
+401 EKGKQIEAD
-410 LLGLKSVS
+410 LLGLNPSSLQNSQSSVS
-418 VKSSNDTDK
+418 QSGE
-427 SISDSDGGL
+427 IL
-436 ESMEDVEKR
+436 SMEEVER
-445 HIKNILDACGGNR
+445 AHIKKTLISCDGNR
-458 SNAAKKLGLNVR
+458 THAAEKLGLNVR
-470 TLRNKIKQYGFED
+470 TLRNKIKQYELED

>member
-1 MPKFLNYDRI
+1 M
-11 FNNQVDRI
+11 
-19 NFIIRIIYKVAIE
+19 AID
-32 KIVVVDDEMMIRK
+32 KIVVVDDELMIRK

-55 YSVAST
+55 YSVASA
-61 GDLKGARKIL
+61 GDLKSARKIL
-71 SRDSFDLVFL
+71 ARDSFDLVFL

-94 EEIAAKTEAPMV
+94 EELMAKADGPMV

-156 KYYVEESDT
+156 KYYVEESDP
-165 RSSDIIGESDPV
+165 RSSDIVGESQPV
-177 LNLKAMV
+177 KELKTLV
-184 NKVAKTEASVLI
+184 GKVAKTEATVLI

-211 YRNSMLAK
+211 YRSSLLAK

-269 EISEIAPSLQ
+269 EISEISSALQ

-287 EKEFERVGGNKTI
+287 EKEFERVGGIKRFRL
-300 QVKVRVLAT
+300 KVRVLAT
-309 TNRDLMEQV
+309 TNRNLLEEV
-318 KKGEFR
+318 EKGKFR

-341 RDRGTDI
+341 RERGDDI
-348 LLLANSFLIRHARKH
+348 LLLAKTFLGRHAMRH
-363 GIDEIA
+363 GIKKLS
-369 FSKNCEKAIESHAWP
+369 FSKSCEKAINQHSWP

-401 ERGKQIEGD
+401 DENNSIEPE
-410 LLGLKSVS
+410 LLGLVQIEKGQKTSPS
-418 VKSSNDTDK
+418 KTNQSEEIEN
-427 SISDSDGGL
+427 IQEL
-436 ESMEDVEKR
+436 EKLHIEK
-445 HIKNILDACGGNR
+445 ILKRCEGNR
-458 SNAAKKLGLNVR
+458 THAAKKLGLNVR
-470 TLRNKIKQYGFED
+470 TLRNKIKEFAIDI